1 MLRTTVY
8 LQKVGKQDQRL
19 LTDEGVWVFQTQRNA
34 GNVSVHHGGVADAQ
48 VAHNDDDVIAN
59 SHIMRHLQFSS

>member
-1 MLRTTVY
+1 M
-8 LQKVGKQDQRL
+8 G
-19 LTDEGVWVFQTQRNA
+19 VFQTQGDA